1 MNPQFKH
8 IVASFAKYCQKELSI
23 ERLPK
28 IQLIGD
34 KNWVAKYRSFGE
46 YNPAANSIKVFYKG
60 RNTADVLRSLAHELV
75 HHRQEELGMIE
86 AASGDTGS
94 EIENEANVKAGIMMR
109 DFGKTHEEIYE
120 SYGQKF
126 NKFLRE
132 LKKD

>member
-23 ERLPK
+23 KKLPN

-86 AASGDTGS
+86 AMSGETGS
-94 EIENEANVKAGIMMR
+94 EIENEANALAGVLLR
-109 DFGKTHEEIYE
+109 DYGKENIQIYDL
-120 SYGQKF
+120 
-126 NKFLRE
+126 NV
-132 LKKD
+132 